1 MATLRQGGGV
11 VPWIAGGFGWLDR
24 NLERVLIVIA
34 YGAMASII
42 FVEVIQRFVFKTQAS
57 WSTTIPIY
65 LFIWITWLGA
75 SYNVRLRSHLAFTE
89 LRGRMSYA
97 LQYACVVLDH
107 GLWIGFGLMVIWHSI
122 GLIELLRMNF
132 AVVPGTDEVMQ
143 WWFYLAIPVG
153 WSLLVLR
160 CLQNI
165 VEDTLRYRRREPF
178 ILNATLGE
186 G

>member
-1 MATLRQGGGV
+1 MAWLG
-11 VPWIAGGFGWLDR
+11 AGFGWLDR

-42 FVEVIQRFVFKTQAS
+42 FVEVIQRFVFSSQVA

-65 LFIWITWLGA
+65 LFIWVTWLGA
-75 SYNVRLRSHLAFTE
+75 SYNVRRRSHLAFSE
-89 LRGRMSYA
+89 LRGRMPYA
-97 LQYACVVLDH
+97 LQYACTLLDH
-107 GLWIGFGLMVIWHSI
+107 VLWIAFALMVIWYSV
-122 GLIELLRMNF
+122 GLIELLQMNF

-143 WWFYLAIPVG
+143 WWFYMAIPVG
-153 WSLLVLR
+153 WGLLTLR
-160 CLQNI
+160 SLQNI

-178 ILNATLGE
+178 VHGAELGV

>member
-1 MATLRQGGGV
+1 MA
-11 VPWIAGGFGWLDR
+11 WIMAVYGWLDR
-24 NLERVLIVIA
+24 NLERVLIIVA

-42 FVEVIQRFVFKTQAS
+42 FVEVIQRFAFETQAP

-65 LFIWITWLGA
+65 FFIWITWLGA

-89 LRGRMSYA
+89 FRGRMPYKA
-97 LQYACVVLDH
+97 QYGCVVLDH
-107 GLWIGFGLMVIWHSI
+107 VLWIGFGLMVIWHSI
-122 GLIELLRMNF
+122 NLIGILQMNF

-143 WWFYLAIPVG
+143 WWFYMALPVC

-165 VEDTLRYRRREPF
+165 AEDTRRYRRREPF
-178 ILNATLGE
+178 VLNAALGE